1 MVTGK
6 SPSGT
11 LSLALTIS
19 RPGQPEWSPMPSQR
33 FFNLP
38 ATKRQRFIDVAL
50 EEFGNYSYDSA
61 SVSRMVKK
69 LGIAKGSVYQYF
81 ENKREIYF
89 YLIDYIRDKRL
100 ALLEQTIAQSR
111 GDFFADYLAIFH
123 ASLEAD
129 YSYPLEC
136 LFLAN
141 ISREWNHAEL
151 GPVHI
156 IIRRD
161 IIGAVDALIQAAM
174 ARGEINSQFDS
185 HLLAFLLV
193 NSTLSIIDYDA
204 IRGNEQPVSRE
215 PNRVALPLTRQT
227 SQDTASQI
235 IAILRDGFAP
245 R

>member
-1 MVTGK
+1 
-6 SPSGT
+6 
-11 LSLALTIS
+11 
-19 RPGQPEWSPMPSQR
+19 MPSQR

-38 ATKRQRFIDVAL
+38 DAKRQRFIDAAL

-61 SVSRMVKK
+61 SVSRMVKT

-81 ENKREIYF
+81 ENKKAIYF

-100 ALLEQTIAQSR
+100 ALLQQTIAAGN
-111 GDFFADYLAIFH
+111 GDFFASYQHIFN
-123 ASLEAD
+123 ASLQAD
-129 YSYPLEC
+129 ISQPLESR
-136 LFLAN
+136 FLAN

-161 IIGAVDALIQAAM
+161 IIKAVDELIQQAM
-174 ARGEINSQFDS
+174 SKGEIDASYDS

-204 IRGNEQPVSRE
+204 IRGLSGAADEQ
-215 PNRVALPLTRQT
+215 QT
-227 SQDTASQI
+227 ELAANHAASQATAQQI
-235 IAILRDGFAP
+235 LQVLRDGFAP